1 MYFVFSIYNSFS
13 LILNKF
19 NLVCI
24 IDTVTMVLQSLNIC
38 AIYYYS
44 NVMERDCLNMID
56 NVWNAYLRSFL
67 FCVLLKV
74 THICIYS
81 LFQLNFKPCICLY
94 LCRYPVILSIENH
107 CSVKQQTV
115 MATYIR
121 SIFGGNTDV
130 FMVLKF

>member
-67 FCVLLKV
+67 FCVLLEV
-74 THICIYS
+74 TYICIVY
-81 LFQLNFKPCICLY
+81 FNWILNHAFTCTF
-94 LCRYPVILSIENH
+94 VGILWY
-107 CSVKQQTV
+107 CP
-115 MATYIR
+115 
-121 SIFGGNTDV
+121 
-130 FMVLKF
+130 